1 MIREK
6 CYWIG
11 VVSRDHILHGVE
23 GGFVQLNH
31 GKSAPFQK
39 MKAGDGLIIYSP
51 RESHPK
57 GAALQAFTAIGKVAT
72 GEVYVYNMTND
83 FKPHR
88 LDIEFYKCEET
99 PVKTLIPELTFIT
112 NKTHWGGPFKLG
124 YLKVTEQDFKLISK
138 AMGCAEFE
146 EDISAE

>member
-11 VVSRDHILHGVE
+11 VVSKDHILQGVE
-23 GGFVQLNH
+23 GGFIQLNH

-57 GAALQAFTAIGKVAT
+57 GAALQAFTAIGKVST
-72 GEVYVYNMTND
+72 GEVYVFNMTND

-88 LDIEFYKCEET
+88 LDIDFFKCDAA
-99 PVKTLIPELTFIT
+99 PVKPLIPELTFIT
-112 NKTHWGGPFKLG
+112 NKTHWGAPFKFG
-124 YLKVTEQDFKLISK
+124 YLKVPEADFKLIAE
-138 AMGCAEFE
+138 AMRCSEFAEE
-146 EDISAE
+146 PISE